1 MKISGV
7 INKQTNKHTRNNN
20 KKKPPQK
27 KQAGNFS
34 REGQEKGLKQKKK
47 IEA

>member
-7 INKQTNKHTRNNN
+7 INKQTNKHTRNN
-20 KKKPPQK
+20 KKSHHKKK
-27 KQAGNFS
+27 KQARNFS